1 MAEGKERSMTNDAL
15 PGGRLPEADEVENLK
30 RQVSALMPKE
40 FGDAARLM
48 AQPIAGAAA
57 LSALGLGVATQ
68 AFGLWLTAVSS
79 AMRAGHE
86 IAHAGKRD
94 AAAKPSDEAKPASLR
109 AKATAEAV
117 MADAKAAATDAGDKV
132 VKFVS
137 KAERAA
143 KVAKAPKRRAVPPVE
158 AAAPAPAAVKPVA
171 KTRARAADDL
181 KAIGGIGPKLE
192 AVLNGFGIRTYA
204 QIAALTDEDIAR
216 IEGDLGFKGRIGRD
230 DWIGQAKVLTKGGRA

>member
-1 MAEGKERSMTNDAL
+1 MTNDTP
-15 PGGRLPEADEVENLK
+15 PGRRPPEADEVEKLR
-30 RQVSALMPKE
+30 RQVSDMMQKE

-57 LSALGLGVATQ
+57 LSALGFGMATQ
-68 AFGLWLTAVSS
+68 AFGLWLTAVSG

-86 IAHAGKRD
+86 IAHAGRHNPSDK
-94 AAAKPSDEAKPASLR
+94 AAAAGDGNAAGFR
-109 AKATAEAV
+109 AKASAEAV
-117 MADAKAAATDAGDKV
+117 ITEAKAAAGTGAEV

-143 KVAKAPKRRAVPPVE
+143 KVAKPSRRKAISV
-158 AAAPAPAAVKPVA
+158 AASAPVA
-171 KTRARAADDL
+171 RPSAQARPVATDDL

-204 QIAALTDEDIAR
+204 QIAALTADEIGR

-230 DWIGQAKVLTKGGRA
+230 DWIGQAKALMSGGRA

>member
-1 MAEGKERSMTNDAL
+1 MTNDAL
-15 PGGRLPEADEVENLK
+15 PGGRLPEADEVEKLK

-57 LSALGLGVATQ
+57 LSALGLGMATQ

-79 AMRAGHE
+79 AMQAGHE
-86 IAHAGKRD
+86 IAHAGRDSASKR
-94 AAAKPSDEAKPASLR
+94 APAR
-109 AKATAEAV
+109 EPGK
-117 MADAKAAATDAGDKV
+117 DAKAAAASV
-132 VKFVS
+132 VSEATTAADTGATVVTFVS

-143 KVAKAPKRRAVPPVE
+143 KVAKAPRRKAVSVAASAPVAASVAKP
-158 AAAPAPAAVKPVA
+158 AAASRSDAV
-171 KTRARAADDL
+171 DDL

-192 AVLNGFGIRTYA
+192 VVLNGFGIRTYA

-230 DWIGQAKVLTKGGRA
+230 DWIGQAKALAKGGKT

>member
-1 MAEGKERSMTNDAL
+1 MTNDAL

-57 LSALGLGVATQ
+57 LSALGLGMATQ

-86 IAHAGKRD
+86 IAHAGKGGV
-94 AAAKPSDEAKPASLR
+94 AAKPSDETAKPASLR

-117 MADAKAAATDAGDKV
+117 MVDAKAAATDAGDKV
-132 VKFVS
+132 VKFVP

-143 KVAKAPKRRAVPPVE
+143 KVAKAPKRRAAPPVE
-158 AAAPAPAAVKPVA
+158 AVAPAPAAVKPVA
-171 KTRARAADDL
+171 KTRVKTADDL

-192 AVLNGFGIRTYA
+192 AVLNGLGIRTYA
-204 QIAALTDEDIAR
+204 QVAALTDEEIAS
-216 IEGDLGFKGRIGRD
+216 IEDQLGFKGRIGRD
-230 DWIGQAKVLTKGGRA
+230 DWVGQAKTLVKGGKS

>member
-1 MAEGKERSMTNDAL
+1 MTNDAL
-15 PGGRLPEADEVENLK
+15 PGGRLPDADDVAKLK
-30 RQVSALMPKE
+30 QQVSDMMPRE
-40 FGDAARLM
+40 FENAARLM

-57 LSALGLGVATQ
+57 LSALGFGMATQ
-68 AFGLWLTAVSS
+68 AFGFWLTAVSS

-86 IAHAGKRD
+86 IANAGERD
-94 AAAKPSDEAKPASLR
+94 ATAKPASLR

-143 KVAKAPKRRAVPPVE
+143 KVAKAPKHRAAPPAKAV
-158 AAAPAPAAVKPVA
+158 APAPAVVKPVA
-171 KTRARAADDL
+171 KARAKAADDL

-192 AVLNGFGIRTYA
+192 AVLNGLGVRTYA
-204 QIAALTDEDIAR
+204 QVAALTASEIASIEDK
-216 IEGDLGFKGRIGRD
+216 LGFKGRIGRD
-230 DWIGQAKVLTKGGRA
+230 DWVGQARALVKGGKA

>member
-1 MAEGKERSMTNDAL
+1 MTNDAL

-57 LSALGLGVATQ
+57 LSALGLGMATQ

-79 AMRAGHE
+79 AMQAGHE
-86 IAHAGKRD
+86 IAHAGRD
-94 AAAKPSDEAKPASLR
+94 SASNR
-109 AKATAEAV
+109 APVREPGK
-117 MADAKAAATDAGDKV
+117 DAKAAAASVVSEASTAADTGAKV
-132 VKFVS
+132 VTFVS

-143 KVAKAPKRRAVPPVE
+143 KVAKAPRRKAVSVAAPASVAKP
-158 AAAPAPAAVKPVA
+158 AAAPLSDI
-171 KTRARAADDL
+171 ADDL

-204 QIAALTDEDIAR
+204 QIAALTDEEIGR

-230 DWIGQAKVLTKGGRA
+230 DWIGQAKALAKGGKT

>member
-1 MAEGKERSMTNDAL
+1 MTEGKERSMTNDAL

-30 RQVSALMPKE
+30 RQVSALMPRE

-68 AFGLWLTAVSS
+68 AFGFWLTAVSS
-79 AMRAGHE
+79 ALRAGHE
-86 IAHAGKRD
+86 IAHGGGV
-94 AAAKPSDEAKPASLR
+94 AAKPSDETAKPASLR

-143 KVAKAPKRRAVPPVE
+143 KVAKAPKRRAALPVE
-158 AAAPAPAAVKPVA
+158 AVAPAPAAANPVA

-230 DWIGQAKVLTKGGRA
+230 DWIGQAKALTKGGRA

>member
-1 MAEGKERSMTNDAL
+1 MTNDAL
-15 PGGRLPEADEVENLK
+15 PGGRLPESDEVENLK

-57 LSALGLGVATQ
+57 LSALGLGMATQ

-86 IAHAGKRD
+86 IAHAGKGGV
-94 AAAKPSDEAKPASLR
+94 AAKPSDETAKPASLR

-143 KVAKAPKRRAVPPVE
+143 KVAKAPKRRAAPPVE
-158 AAAPAPAAVKPVA
+158 AVAPAAVKPVA
-171 KTRARAADDL
+171 KTRVKAADDL

-192 AVLNGFGIRTYA
+192 AVLNGLGIRTYA
-204 QIAALTDEDIAR
+204 QVSALTDEEIAS
-216 IEGDLGFKGRIGRD
+216 IEDQLGFKGRIGRD
-230 DWIGQAKVLTKGGRA
+230 DWVGQAKRLVKGGKS

>member
-15 PGGRLPEADEVENLK
+15 PGGRLPEADEVEKLK

-57 LSALGLGVATQ
+57 LSALGLGMATQ

-86 IAHAGKRD
+86 LAHAGRD
-94 AAAKPSDEAKPASLR
+94 SASGAAPASNSVKE
-109 AKATAEAV
+109 AKATASVLNKEP
-117 MADAKAAATDAGDKV
+117 KTTAGTGAKV

-143 KVAKAPKRRAVPPVE
+143 KVAKAPRRKAVAVAATAPVAASVAKP
-158 AAAPAPAAVKPVA
+158 AAASRPDRV
-171 KTRARAADDL
+171 DDL

-230 DWIGQAKVLTKGGRA
+230 DWVGQARALMNGGRA